1 MALAKR
7 FPIAHSMVFPNGAF
21 LRGYVEPV
29 ADFNGEKRADGS
41 RPQQRDKETGL
52 PLWQCT
58 VIDADDDANRK
69 DIGVSVK
76 FAAEVQPVAP
86 KNTSPLPWT
95 PVEFTGLTALPWIDD
110 SGPRPR
116 LSWSFRASG
125 MVAPGQDRTDAKP
138 PTAKAA
144 A

>member
-1 MALAKR
+1 MAIAKR
-7 FPIAHSMVFPNGAF
+7 FPIAHGLAFPNGAF
-21 LRGYVEPV
+21 LRGEVEPV
-29 ADFNGEKRADGS
+29 VDFQAPKREDGS

-52 PLWQCT
+52 LVWQAT

-76 FAAEVQPVAP
+76 FVAAVQPVPP

-95 PVEFTGLTALPWIDD
+95 PVEFVGLTALPWIDD
-110 SGPRPR
+110 SGSRPR
-116 LSWSFRASG
+116 LSWSFRADA
-125 MVAPGQDRTDAKP
+125 MVAPGQGRTEAKP
-138 PTAKAA
+138 PEQKAA